1 MTRATAVVVAVATDE
16 SRRVADAITRGY
28 VLGAIALLTSVVLT
42 IGFAVR
48 TKGGSMRIHNWRF
61 WLGVACLAAAAIVGI
76 VGYLQLSEEPL
87 VNHQIPYLASA
98 GMALVVLSVL
108 GGSLI
113 VAEQVRADERT
124 LAELE
129 AAVEALAAAIAP
141 AIEAPPRRAVVTP
154 QADPDA

>member
-1 MTRATAVVVAVATDE
+1 MHAAIVVAVASDE

-28 VLGAIALLTSVVLT
+28 VLGAIALLVSTLLI

-48 TKGGSMRIHNWRF
+48 SKGGPMRIHNWRF
-61 WLGVACLAAAAIVGI
+61 WLGMACLAAATIVGI
-76 VGYLQLSEEPL
+76 IGYLQLSDEPL

-141 AIEAPPRRAVVTP
+141 AIEAPPRRIATP
-154 QADPDA
+154 DPRPDA

>member
-1 MTRATAVVVAVATDE
+1 VTGAGAVVIAVASDE
-16 SRRVADAITRGY
+16 SRQVADAITRGY
-28 VLGAIALLTSVVLT
+28 VLGAVALFVSVLLT

-48 TKGGSMRIHNWRF
+48 AKGGPMRIHNWRF
-61 WLGVACLAAAAIVGI
+61 WLGVACLAAAAVVAI

-98 GMALVVLSVL
+98 GMAVVVLSVL

-141 AIEAPPRRAVVTP
+141 AIESPPRRIAARDARP
-154 QADPDA
+154 QA